1 MDEMRKPD
9 NEPEN
14 IENRVKVEIFG
25 ESYVLKGPESIEYL
39 QTLAQYVD
47 KKVRQLAVRNSRLG
61 KERASLLAA
70 LNIADELMKLQKKY
84 DQKTNYKAKIGKFQ
98 IKKKILLSGRI
109 AIRPDKI
116 ILRKEDNC

>member
-1 MDEMRKPD
+1 MDEMRKPGD
-9 NEPEN
+9 EPEN

-70 LNIADELMKLQKKY
+70 LNIADELMKLQKKC
-84 DQKTNYKAKIGKFQ
+84 DQKENYKAKIGKFQ
-98 IKKKILLSGRI
+98 AKKK
-109 AIRPDKI
+109 KV
-116 ILRKEDNC
+116 

>member
-1 MDEMRKPD
+1 
-9 NEPEN
+9 
-14 IENRVKVEIFG
+14 
-25 ESYVLKGPESIEYL
+25 L